1 MIMKK
6 SSILLL
12 AALLPLAACQS
23 SDKDVPA
30 QDTPASEQAS
40 NETVDAMAM
49 SSFQL
54 AKVP

>member
-1 MIMKK
+1 MKN
-6 SSILLL
+6 SSLLLL
-12 AALLPLAACQS
+12 AALLPLAACQT

-30 QDTPASEQAS
+30 QDAPAAHS
-40 NETVDAMAM
+40 ETVEGMAM